1 MSDSP
6 KRLTDTFEQPLPTRL
21 LGTVSST
28 AALID
33 RAQLAERQGR
43 TQEAR
48 SLYEQALSQLR
59 APEEAPIAASLLRW
73 IGITYSAELNI
84 DAAFDC
90 LEAALAVAEALG
102 DEAAIGHAVN
112 VQGLLNYKLGRLDE
126 AERLYL
132 KARESARRAGE
143 AKLAAMTSQ
152 NLGVIANIRGELEQA
167 L

>member
-6 KRLTDTFEQPLPTRL
+6 KRISDTFEQPLPTRL
-21 LGTVSST
+21 LGTASST

-48 SLYEQALSQLR
+48 ALYEQALSQLR
-59 APEEAPIAASLLRW
+59 SPEEAPIAASLLRW
-73 IGITYSAELNI
+73 IGLTYSTELNL

-102 DEAAIGHAVN
+102 DEAAVGHAVN
-112 VQGLLNYKLGRLDE
+112 VQASVYYQMGGLDE
-126 AERLYL
+126 A
-132 KARESARRAGE
+132 
-143 AKLAAMTSQ
+143 
-152 NLGVIANIRGELEQA
+152 
-167 L
+167 

>member
-21 LGTVSST
+21 LGTASST

-59 APEEAPIAASLLRW
+59 SPEEAPIAASLLRW

-90 LEAALAVAEALG
+90 LEAALAVAEA
-102 DEAAIGHAVN
+102 
-112 VQGLLNYKLGRLDE
+112 
-126 AERLYL
+126 
-132 KARESARRAGE
+132 
-143 AKLAAMTSQ
+143 
-152 NLGVIANIRGELEQA
+152 
-167 L
+167 